1 MTNIIRHSCGNSTLG
16 EFAIA
21 ASDRG
26 LVMIEFLRHDGLA
39 ALIEQLKGRYP
50 EAVIIEDHDFM
61 AESVG
66 RVAALIECP
75 VGKNDLA
82 LDMRGSE
89 FELRV
94 WNALRDIAAGTTV
107 SYGDIATRIGAPKQA
122 REVGEACAAN
132 LLAVV
137 VPCHRVVKKNGSV
150 SGYRWGGKRKRE
162 LLRREASELVLAA

>member
-1 MTNIIRHSCGNSTLG
+1 LTNTIRHSCGNSTLG

-26 LVMIEFLRHDGLA
+26 LVMIEFPRHDAIA
-39 ALIEQLKGRYP
+39 ALVEQLQEGYP
-50 EAVIIEDHDFM
+50 EAVIIEDHDAM
-61 AESVG
+61 AESLG

-75 VGKNDLA
+75 ASKHDLS
-82 LDMRGSE
+82 LDMRGSD

-94 WNALRDIAAGTTV
+94 WNALREIAAGTTV
-107 SYGDIATRIGAPKQA
+107 TYGDIAAQIGAPKQA

-132 LLAVV
+132 PLAVV
-137 VPCHRVVKKNGSV
+137 VPCHRVVRKNGSV
-150 SGYRWGGKRKRE
+150 SGYRWGVKRKRE